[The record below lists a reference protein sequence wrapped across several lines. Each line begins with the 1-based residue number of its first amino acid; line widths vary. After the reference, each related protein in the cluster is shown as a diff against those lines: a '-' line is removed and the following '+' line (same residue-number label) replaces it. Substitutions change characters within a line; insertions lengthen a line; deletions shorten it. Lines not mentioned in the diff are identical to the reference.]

1 MLLLLP
7 FDRRVDWKRPP
18 LVTLALILLNCAVFF
33 LLQSGDDE
41 KLGTAY
47 TYYQESDLPGIEFPL
62 YAAYLR
68 QQGRHDDAEDFESAY
83 EVEDGR
89 ITEIPPGLS
98 QYVDFESGFITGL
111 KDGRLLPADDP
122 RRPQWSEQRGRYE
135 QQLEDAFIHRY
146 ALRPALLTPVTAV
159 SHMFLHGDL
168 WHLLGNMVFLF
179 IVGFVVETILG
190 RRWYLGLYLFAGL
203 CAAALDVALRPDD
216 LNYHIG
222 ASGAVS
228 GIMGA
233 YAVLFGLRRIAFFYN
248 VLFWFDR
255 ITAPAIIMLPL
266 WLANEALQLLLNS
279 DSNVNYLAHIGGLA
293 GGALLTF
300 AAKHFDRQL
309 DIAYIDAPQKEA
321 ARRELLAKAQRLLA
335 ELKPQLAKPI
345 LAKLLRETP
354 DDAEILTHLYHA
366 SRFQPDSDDFHRYAR
381 ELLALP
387 ATPMAE
393 RLRLFDEYSRLAQP
407 GPRFETGEALA
418 LARRFLAGGRIKP
431 AEQLVL
437 GVLRRERQHGE
448 LPALL
453 LLLARQG
460 EKERAT
466 AYLQALITHFPTAE
480 EARVARGMLELG

>member
-18 LVTLALILLNCAVFF
+18 LVTLAFILLNCAVFF
-33 LLQSGDDE
+33 LLQGDDE
-41 KLGTAY
+41 DRLETAY
-47 TYYQESDLPGIEFPL
+47 TYYQDSTLPDIEFPL

-68 QQGRHDDAEDFESAY
+68 QQGRYNEVKAFESAY
-83 EVEDGR
+83 RTEDGHIR
-89 ITEIPPGLS
+89 DPAPGLS
-98 QYVDFESGFITGL
+98 QYLDFDYGFISAL
-111 KDGRLLPADDP
+111 KGGQLLPADDP
-122 RRPQWSEQRGRYE
+122 RQPQWHEQRTRYE
-135 QQLEDAFIHRY
+135 QHLDAAFIHRY
-146 ALRPALLTPVTAV
+146 ALRPALVTPITAV

-203 CAAALDVALRPDD
+203 CAAALDIALRPDD

-266 WLANEALQLLLNS
+266 WLANELLQQLLNS
-279 DSNVNYLAHIGGLA
+279 HSNVNYLAHIGGLI
-293 GGALLTF
+293 GGALFTW
-300 AAKHFDRQL
+300 AAKHYDRQI

-321 ARRELLAKAQRLLA
+321 ARRDLLAQAQRLLA
-335 ELKPQLAKPI
+335 ELKPQQAKPI

-354 DDAEILTHLYHA
+354 DDIELLTHLYHA
-366 SRFQPDSDDFHRYAR
+366 SRFQPDGDDYHRYAR
-381 ELLALP
+381 QLLALP
-387 ATPMAE
+387 ATPMSE

-407 GPRFETGEALA
+407 GPRFETGEALG
-418 LARRFLAGGRIKP
+418 LARRFLAGDRIKP

-437 GVLRRERQHGE
+437 GVLRRERQHAE

-466 AYLQALITHFPTAE
+466 AYLRTLVTHFPTAN
-480 EARVARGMLELG
+480 EARIARAMLESA

>member
-7 FDRRVDWKRPP
+7 FDRRVDWRRPP

-33 LLQSGDDE
+33 LLQSGDDD
-41 KLGTAY
+41 KLEAAFS
-47 TYYQESDLPGIEFPL
+47 YYQESALPGIEFPL
-62 YAAYLR
+62 YAVYLR
-68 QQGRHDDAEDFESAY
+68 QQGRHDDAEEFESTYTA
-83 EVEDGR
+83 EDGS
-89 ITEIPPGLS
+89 IEDAPPGLS
-98 QYVDFESGFITGL
+98 QYLDFDSGFITAL
-111 KDGRLLPADDP
+111 KDGKLLPTDDP
-122 RRPQWSEQRGRYE
+122 HWPQWREQRAEYE
-135 QQLEDAFIHRY
+135 QRLDAAFIHRY
-146 ALRPALLTPVTAV
+146 ALRPALTTPVTAV

-190 RRWYLGLYLFAGL
+190 QRWYLGLYLFAGL
-203 CAAALDVALRPDD
+203 CAAALDIGLRPDD

-266 WLANEALQLLLNS
+266 WLASEALQLLLNT
-279 DSNVNYLAHIGGLA
+279 DSNVNYLAHIGGLV

-335 ELKPQLAKPI
+335 ELKPQQAKPI

-354 DDAEILTHLYHA
+354 DDGEILTHLYHA
-366 SRFQPDSDDFHRYAR
+366 SRFQPDSEDFHRYAR
-381 ELLALP
+381 GLLALS

-393 RLRLFDEYSRLAQP
+393 RLHLFDEYSRLARP

-418 LARRFLAGGRIKP
+418 LARRFLAGDRIKP

-437 GVLRRERQHGE
+437 GVLRRERQHAE

-466 AYLQALITHFPTAE
+466 AYLRALVTHFPAAD